1 VTLPRRSLRPPPAPL
16 STYVVFGAAGRR
28 FALSTRQVVA
38 VAEVLALNP
47 VPIAGRREVLGL
59 VAHRGRALALFD
71 LGRCLGGAG
80 GIGGAGGADG
90 AGAGAAGSVA
100 AGGHCLVVAQG
111 ERQAAIA
118 VSALEGLARV
128 AGDGLPPGCETFDP
142 AAVIFAAGRGEAA

>member
-71 LGRCLGGAG
+71 LGRCLGR
-80 GIGGAGGADG
+80 ADG
-90 AGAGAAGSVA
+90 AVASAAGSVA

-118 VSALEGLARV
+118 ISALEGLARV
-128 AGDGLPPGCETFDP
+128 AGDGLPPGCETFEP
-142 AAVIFAAGRGEAA
+142 AAVIFAAGRGEAS

>member
-38 VAEVLALNP
+38 VAEVEALNP
-47 VPIAGRREVLGL
+47 VPIAGRREILGL

-80 GIGGAGGADG
+80 GIGGADGADG
-90 AGAGAAGSVA
+90 AAAGAAAA

-128 AGDGLPPGCETFDP
+128 SGDGLPPGCETFEP
-142 AAVIFAAGRGEAA
+142 AVVIFAAGRGEAA

>member
-1 VTLPRRSLRPPPAPL
+1 VTLPRRSLRPPPERL

-47 VPIAGRREVLGL
+47 VPLGGRREVLGL

-71 LGRCLGGAG
+71 LGRCLGDAGDAGA
-80 GIGGAGGADG
+80 AS
-90 AGAGAAGSVA
+90 AGAAGSVT

-118 VSALEGLARV
+118 VSALGGLARV
-128 AGDGLPPGCETFDP
+128 AGDGLPPGCETFEP
-142 AAVIFAAGRGEAA
+142 AAVIFGAGRGEAG

>member
-16 STYVVFGAAGRR
+16 STYVVFSAAGRR

-38 VAEVLALNP
+38 VAEVLELNP
-47 VPIAGRREVLGL
+47 VPIGGRREVLGL

-80 GIGGAGGADG
+80 GAL
-90 AGAGAAGSVA
+90 AGAAGSVA
-100 AGGHCLVVAQG
+100 GGGHCLVVAQG

-118 VSALEGLARV
+118 VAALEGLARV
-128 AGDGLPPGCETFDP
+128 AGDGLPPGCETFEP

>member
-16 STYVVFGAAGRR
+16 STYVVFSAAGRR

-38 VAEVLALNP
+38 AAEVLALNP

-80 GIGGAGGADG
+80 AGL
-90 AGAGAAGSVA
+90 AGSVA

-118 VSALEGLARV
+118 ISALEGLARV
-128 AGDGLPPGCETFDP
+128 AGDGLPPGCETFEP

>member
-1 VTLPRRSLRPPPAPL
+1 MTLPRRSPRPPPAPL

-71 LGRCLGGAG
+71 LGRCLGAAD

-90 AGAGAAGSVA
+90 AAVA

-128 AGDGLPPGCETFDP
+128 AGDGLPPGCETFEP

>member
-1 VTLPRRSLRPPPAPL
+1 MTLPRRSLRPPPAPL

-80 GIGGAGGADG
+80 GAL
-90 AGAGAAGSVA
+90 AGAAGGVA
-100 AGGHCLVVAQG
+100 GGVSAGGHCLVVAQG

-118 VSALEGLARV
+118 VAALEGLVRV
-128 AGDGLPPGCETFDP
+128 AGDGLPPGCETFEP

>member
-16 STYVVFGAAGRR
+16 STYVVFSAAGRR

-38 VAEVLALNP
+38 VAEVLELNP
-47 VPIAGRREVLGL
+47 VPIGGRREVLGL

-80 GIGGAGGADG
+80 GAL
-90 AGAGAAGSVA
+90 AGAAGSVA
-100 AGGHCLVVAQG
+100 GSVTAGGHCLVVAQG

-118 VSALEGLARV
+118 VAALEGLVRV
-128 AGDGLPPGCETFDP
+128 AGDGLPPGCETFEP

>member
-80 GIGGAGGADG
+80 G

-128 AGDGLPPGCETFDP
+128 AGDGLPPGCETFEP